1 MTQPPVPHDVG
12 RVFDAFPPPVRRRL
26 IQVRKLIFTTAS
38 ACEGVGPLTESLKWG
53 EPAYLTE
60 ETGSGSTIR
69 LGALKDSERKCAVF
83 FNCRTMLVESF
94 RERFPGEFEY
104 RDNRALVLNVAGALP
119 ARPLSICLSLALTYH
134 LRSRRSLT

>member
-1 MTQPPVPHDVG
+1 V
-12 RVFDAFPPPVRRRL
+12 L
-26 IQVRKLIFTTAS
+26 
-38 ACEGVGPLTESLKWG
+38 
-53 EPAYLTE
+53 
-60 ETGSGSTIR
+60 
-69 LGALKDSERKCAVF
+69 
-83 FNCRTMLVESF
+83 FNCRTTLVEGF